1 MTVVTEKEPRENGLV
16 RTFREVRSEMKK
28 VVWPT
33 REETTRLTVVVI
45 VVSAIISV
53 ILAGADAGFSALILL
68 LQQAVGG

>member
-1 MTVVTEKEPRENGLV
+1 MSVVTEKEPRENGLV

-45 VVSAIISV
+45 VISV
-53 ILAGADAGFSALILL
+53 IISLILFTADSLFSTLVLL
-68 LQQAVGG
+68 LQNAAGG